1 MADRMT
7 REQRHLCMSRIRG
20 KDTGPEILVRKALF
34 ADGFRF
40 RVNVASLPGTPDIV
54 LKKYSTAVFVNG
66 CFWHGHENCRLYSIP
81 KSNTAFWK
89 EKVARNR
96 RRDAAVIQRLQARGW
111 KTVTVWE
118 CELDSRHLSDTVRR
132 LEDQIRLNGQER
144 LAEIEEMKLRTLR
157 IRTENRLHKSKEE
170 NHASE
175 VYSRYRIPVRV
186 RKEARLH
193 EDDSFQAESF
203 PEQ

>member
-40 RVNVASLPGTPDIV
+40 RINVASLPGTPDIV

-66 CFWHGHENCRLYSIP
+66 CFWHGHENCRLYSVP

-96 RRDAAVIQRLQARGW
+96 RRDAAVVQRLQARGW

-144 LAEIEEMKLRTLR
+144 LAEIEEMKLQTLR
-157 IRTENRLHKSKEE
+157 IRTENRL
-170 NHASE
+170 
-175 VYSRYRIPVRV
+175 Y
-186 RKEARLH
+186 
-193 EDDSFQAESF
+193 EDDSFQDESF